1 MKLVIN
7 GQIQSDLTKLPY
19 SDALIRGDGLFETML
34 AIDDKPVALDR
45 HLARIEKSA
54 AISLLTLPALIDIQL
69 AITAVLENQIGK
81 SKLRLV
87 VLSDGNWFIS
97 CQPLSEESASTSL
110 TRFDTPVFSKDYLNT
125 VKSTS
130 YARSLLAV
138 RYAKSLG
145 FDDCLFIN
153 EAGIVVETGF
163 SNLLVLNNSKWVTP
177 ALTTGCLPG
186 ITRELLIKWFDVSE
200 IEISFD
206 ELLTSQAVYV
216 TSSLRLIQ
224 RVNRIESRS
233 FSENSLG
240 KELISQ
246 FNQRLF
252 SNINP

>member
-1 MKLVIN
+1 
-7 GQIQSDLTKLPY
+7 
-19 SDALIRGDGLFETML
+19 
-34 AIDDKPVALDR
+34 
-45 HLARIEKSA
+45 
-54 AISLLTLPALIDIQL
+54 
-69 AITAVLENQIGK
+69 
-81 SKLRLV
+81 
-87 VLSDGNWFIS
+87 
-97 CQPLSEESASTSL
+97 
-110 TRFDTPVFSKDYLNT
+110 
-125 VKSTS
+125 
-130 YARSLLAV
+130 LAV

-153 EAGIVVETGF
+153 EAGFVVETGF

-200 IEISFD
+200 CEISFD

>member
-1 MKLVIN
+1 MRLVIN
-7 GQIQSDLTKLPY
+7 GQIQSDLAKLPY
-19 SDALIRGDGLFETML
+19 SDALVRGDGVFETIL
-34 AIDDKPVALDR
+34 AINDKPVALDR

-54 AISLLTLPALIDIQL
+54 ATSLLNLPALIDIRL
-69 AITAVLENQIGK
+69 ALTAILENQIGK

-97 CQPLSEESASTSL
+97 CQPLSEESTSTFL
-110 TRFDTPVFSKDYLNT
+110 TRFDNPVFSKNYLNT

-153 EAGIVVETGF
+153 ESGFVVETGL
-163 SNLLVLNNSKWVTP
+163 SNLLILNNSKWVTP

-186 ITRELLIKWFDVSE
+186 ITRELLIKWFDVGE
-200 IEISFD
+200 VEISFE

-224 RVNRIESRS
+224 RVNRIEGRS

>member
-1 MKLVIN
+1 MRLVIN
-7 GQIQSDLTKLPY
+7 GQIQSDLAKLPY
-19 SDALIRGDGLFETML
+19 SDALVRGDGVFETIL
-34 AIDDKPVALDR
+34 AINDKPVALDR

-54 AISLLTLPALIDIQL
+54 ATSLLNLPALIDIRL
-69 AITAVLENQIGK
+69 ALTAILENQIGK

-97 CQPLSEESASTSL
+97 CQPLSEESTSTCL
-110 TRFDTPVFSKDYLNT
+110 TRFDNPVFSKNYLNT

-153 EAGIVVETGF
+153 ESGFVVETGF
-163 SNLLVLNNSKWVTP
+163 SNLLILNNSKWVTP

-186 ITRELLIKWFDVSE
+186 ITRELLIKWFDVGE
-200 IEISFD
+200 VEISFE

-224 RVNRIESRS
+224 RVNRIEGRS

>member
-1 MKLVIN
+1 MRLVIN
-7 GQIQSDLTKLPY
+7 GQIQSDLAKLPY
-19 SDALIRGDGLFETML
+19 SDALVRGDGVFETIL
-34 AIDDKPVALDR
+34 AINDKPVALDR

-54 AISLLTLPALIDIQL
+54 ATSLLNLPALIDIRL
-69 AITAVLENQIGK
+69 AVTAILENQIGK

-97 CQPLSEESASTSL
+97 CQPLSEESTSTFL
-110 TRFDTPVFSKDYLNT
+110 TRFDNPVFSKNYLNT

-153 EAGIVVETGF
+153 ESGFVVETGF
-163 SNLLVLNNSKWVTP
+163 SNLLILNNSKWVTP

-186 ITRELLIKWFDVSE
+186 ITRELLIKWFDIGEV
-200 IEISFD
+200 EISFE

-224 RVNRIESRS
+224 RVNRIEGRS